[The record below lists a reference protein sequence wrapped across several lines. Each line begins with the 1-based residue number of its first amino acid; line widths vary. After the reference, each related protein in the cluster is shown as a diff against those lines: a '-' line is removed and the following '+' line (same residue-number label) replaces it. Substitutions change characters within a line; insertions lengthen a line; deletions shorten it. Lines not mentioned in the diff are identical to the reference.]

1 MFAASRAVVF
11 PRSAPIKRRPRNPC
25 RVRRRCLDIRPVKP
39 ELMWRP
45 LEFSL
50 AVQFLHR
57 TLILFVSQG
66 IDGVDA
72 AGFDGGLDAEDHAH
86 GDGDTEGDDDG
97 GGGDDGFPFG
107 GAGDEPGEE
116 EAEGNTQEST
126 ADGDEDGFGEELAD
140 DIEAASADGAADADF
155 AGAFHDGG
163 EDDVHDADAADE
175 EGNGGDGDHDVGKDG
190 LGALLLGE
198 EGGGDGDAEIL
209 HPMVSGV
216 EDGGDDLGGFD
227 AIGVGAEAEV
237 DAVEV
242 VFHAAALVPETVLEG
257 VEGDVDDVV
266 DVEHGWAVV
275 LGAGHD
281 LFAEDADDFHP
292 GIVDLDELADGG
304 SVAEEVDFGAFT
316 EDADGGARGV
326 VGLIEELAFGEV
338 EAVDDGVGGLDAIE
352 FGDIAGGFGED
363 AGGVKGFAGGEGFE
377 GFDVGFEDA
386 DVAVGEA
393 WGGAAALLEFLLAG
407 GGAGFDEDVADAEL
421 LDEAEGFLAGAGTD
435 GEHADDAADAEDDTE
450 GGEQGTGLLGAEV
463 GAGRADVGEKDHWGP
478 PGGEKAAALRAA
490 GKLKHAPPLR
500 RRKTRA
506 IGRGPSWRRSVERSE
521 E

>member
-1 MFAASRAVVF
+1 MHKAEPYATLL
-11 PRSAPIKRRPRNPC
+11 I
-25 RVRRRCLDIRPVKP
+25 P
-39 ELMWRP
+39 EG
-45 LEFSL
+45 
-50 AVQFLHR
+50 V
-57 TLILFVSQG
+57 
-66 IDGVDA
+66 DGVDA
-72 AGFDGGLDAEDHAH
+72 AGFDGGVDAEDDAD
-86 GDGDTEGDDDG
+86 GDGNAESDHHGRGSDDG
-97 GGGDDGFPFG
+97 LPFG
-107 GAGDEPGEE
+107 GAGDPPGEE
-116 EAEGNTQEST
+116 KAEGNATET
-126 ADGDEDGFGEELAD
+126 AADGDEDGFSQELAN
-140 DIEAASADGAADADF
+140 DIEAAGADGAADADF

-216 EDGGDDLGGFD
+216 EDGGDDLVGFD

-304 SVAEEVDFGAFT
+304 AIAEEVDLGAFA

-338 EAVDDGVGGLDAIE
+338 EAVDDGVGRLDAIE
-352 FGDIAGGFGED
+352 FGDVAGRLGKD
-363 AGGVKGFAGGEGFE
+363 AGGVEGFAGGEGFE

-386 DVAVGEA
+386 DVAVGETG
-393 WGGAAALLEFLLAG
+393 GGAAALLEFLLAG

-421 LDEAEGFLAGAGTD
+421 LDEAEGFLAGAGAD
-435 GEHADDAADAEDDTE
+435 GEHADDAADAEDDAE
-450 GGEQGTGLLGAEV
+450 GGEQGAGLLGAEV
-463 GAGRADVGEKDHWGP
+463 GAGLADVGEEDHRGA
-478 PGGEKAAALRAA
+478 PGGEK
-490 GKLKHAPPLR
+490 
-500 RRKTRA
+500 
-506 IGRGPSWRRSVERSE
+506 
-521 E
+521 